1 MKWFKSNIMALC
13 IALLLVATELC
24 YLPIFDDVILIAQDG
39 IVYKLSDAL
48 YYINVHIGNAGLI
61 PLIILYRQTKS
72 IESKTIY
79 MNLMAWVVFE
89 LFQQCNILF
98 SWNLEVLNM
107 YALSVSDRMQIIMC
121 ILVVILTYLGHRKW
135 STLSTS

>member
-1 MKWFKSNIMALC
+1 MWFKVNILAIC
-13 IALLLVATELC
+13 IAVLFVITELC
-24 YLPIFDDVILIAQDG
+24 YMPVFDKVVLITKDNITLG
-39 IVYKLSDAL
+39 DAL
-48 YYINVHIGNAGLI
+48 YYISLHIGHAGLI

-98 SWNLEVLNM
+98 SCDLEVLNM
-107 YALSVSDRMQIIMC
+107 YALAVSDRMQIIIC
-121 ILVVILTYLGHRKW
+121 IFVVILTYLGHRKW
-135 STLSTS
+135 NTSYP